1 MSAAA
6 GIQRPGY
13 LLVVV
18 IILIPCSSNSQIG
31 NRKLANGGST
41 GQPCQTAFAARIAR
55 DVTRPGT
62 RIAIVGAGPA
72 GFFAAEALLKGDAS
86 AAIDI
91 INGLPAPFGLVRDG
105 VAPDHQAIKSVA
117 RVYQKILVRDEVRYF
132 GNVTL
137 GKDVTVDDL
146 RSRYDQIV
154 YAVGA
159 QSDRRLNIP
168 GEDLE
173 GSHPALRFVAWYNG
187 HPGFRDAEFDLGCE
201 DVVVIGNGNVAIDV
215 ARILVLSL
223 DRLATTDVADHALE
237 ALRESRVKRVTL
249 LGRRG
254 PAQAS
259 FTNPE
264 LREFG
269 QLDGVCA
276 EVDGS
281 ELEIDAASRAAL
293 EGNAVK
299 TRNMSTLRGYATG
312 GGDGAAA
319 GAAGGGVASGSAP
332 GDGDRVVRFRF
343 LVSPLE
349 VVGEGGRVT
358 GVRIEKNRLVEQDDG
373 YLRAEGTGETETL
386 PCGMVIRSV
395 GYRGAPTAGVPF
407 EERRGIVPNE
417 GGRVLVAAGSAETV
431 PGEYV
436 VGWAKRGPSGVIGTN
451 KADASGTVALMRED
465 REAGIFAG
473 ERGAGGGELGAGGVQ
488 SGVPN
493 PPDLADLLHKRAV
506 RWVDDAGWARLDAH
520 ETARGKAQGRPR
532 VKLCTVEQML
542 EAAGDPEPGV

>member
-1 MSAAA
+1 MT
-6 GIQRPGY
+6 P
-13 LLVVV
+13 
-18 IILIPCSSNSQIG
+18 
-31 NRKLANGGST
+31 
-41 GQPCQTAFAARIAR
+41 
-55 DVTRPGT
+55 PGT

-72 GFFAAEALLKGDAS
+72 GFFTAEALLKGEAGV
-86 AAIDI
+86 AIDI
-91 INGLPAPFGLVRDG
+91 INALPAPFGLVRDG
-105 VAPDHQAIKSVA
+105 VAPDHQTIKSVA
-117 RVYQKILVRDEVRYF
+117 RVYQKILARDEVRYF

-137 GKDVTVDDL
+137 GEDVTVDDL

-223 DRLATTDVADHALE
+223 DRLATTDVADHALA

-269 QLDGVCA
+269 QLDGVCT
-276 EVDGS
+276 EVDAS
-281 ELEIDAASRAAL
+281 DLEIDAASSAAL

-299 TRNMSTLRGYATG
+299 TRNMSTLRGYAG
-312 GGDGAAA
+312 GGGAGAA
-319 GAAGGGVASGSAP
+319 AAGGGGAAAASAP
-332 GDGDRVVRFRF
+332 GDGERVVRFRF

-349 VVGEGGRVT
+349 VVGGGGRVT
-358 GVRIEKNRLVEQDDG
+358 GVRIEKNRLVEQEDG

-395 GYRGAPTAGVPF
+395 GYRGAPVPGVPF

-451 KADASGTVALMRED
+451 KADAAGTVALMRED
-465 REAGIFAG
+465 REAGVFAG
-473 ERGAGGGELGAGGVQ
+473 GRVAGGGGADTEGDA
-488 SGVPN
+488 
-493 PPDLADLLHKRAV
+493 DLATLLRARGV
-506 RWVDDAGWARLDAH
+506 RGVDNEGWGRLDAH
-520 ETARGKAQGRPR
+520 ETACGKAQGRPR
-532 VKLCTVEQML
+532 VKLCTVAEML
-542 EAAGDPEPGV
+542 EAARGPAAGG

>member
-1 MSAAA
+1 M
-6 GIQRPGY
+6 
-13 LLVVV
+13 
-18 IILIPCSSNSQIG
+18 
-31 NRKLANGGST
+31 
-41 GQPCQTAFAARIAR
+41 
-55 DVTRPGT
+55 TRPGT
-62 RIAIVGAGPA
+62 RTAIVGAGPA
-72 GFFAAEALLKGDAS
+72 GFFTAEALLKGGTAV
-86 AAIDI
+86 AVDI
-91 INGLPAPFGLVRDG
+91 INSLPTPFGLVRDG

-117 RVYQKILVRDEVRYF
+117 RVYQKILARDEVRYF

-137 GKDVTVDDL
+137 GRDVTVDEL

-223 DRLATTDVADHALE
+223 DRLATTDIADHALE
-237 ALRESRVKRVTL
+237 ALRKSRVKRVTL

-254 PAQAS
+254 PVQAS

-269 QLDGVCA
+269 RLDGVCA
-276 EVDGS
+276 EVDAS
-281 ELEIDAASRAAL
+281 ELETDAASLAAL

-299 TRNMSTLRGYATG
+299 TRNMNTLRGYAG
-312 GGDGAAA
+312 VGADGAR
-319 GAAGGGVASGSAP
+319 
-332 GDGDRVVRFRF
+332 DGDRVVRFRF

-358 GVRIEKNRLVEQDDG
+358 GVRIERNRLVEQADG
-373 YLRAEGTGETETL
+373 YMRAMGTGETETL
-386 PCGMVIRSV
+386 PCGMMIRSV
-395 GYRGAPTAGVPF
+395 GYRGAPVPGVPF
-407 EERRGIVPNE
+407 DEARGIVPNE
-417 GGRVLVAAGSAETV
+417 GGRVLAAAGSAETV

-451 KADASGTVALMRED
+451 KADAAGTVALMGED
-465 REAGIFAG
+465 REGGVFAG
-473 ERGAGGGELGAGGVQ
+473 GRRVGGGGAGTGGDEGLPALLRERGV
-488 SGVPN
+488 
-493 PPDLADLLHKRAV
+493 H
-506 RWVDDAGWARLDAH
+506 WVDNEGWERLDAH
-520 ETARGKAQGRPR
+520 ETARGKVQGRPR
-532 VKLCTVEQML
+532 VKLCSIAEML
-542 EAAGDPEPGV
+542 EAARGPATVA

>member
-1 MSAAA
+1 M
-6 GIQRPGY
+6 
-13 LLVVV
+13 
-18 IILIPCSSNSQIG
+18 
-31 NRKLANGGST
+31 
-41 GQPCQTAFAARIAR
+41 
-55 DVTRPGT
+55 TRPGT

-72 GFFAAEALLKGDAS
+72 GFFAAEALLKGEAS

-117 RVYQKILVRDEVRYF
+117 RVYQKILARDEVRYF

-137 GKDVTVDDL
+137 GEDVTVDDL

-187 HPGFRDAEFDLGCE
+187 HPGFRDVEFDLGCE

-237 ALRESRVKRVTL
+237 VLRGSRVRRVTL

-276 EVDGS
+276 EVDAS
-281 ELEIDAASRAAL
+281 ELEIDAASRAGL

-299 TRNMSTLRGYATG
+299 TRNMSTLRGYA
-312 GGDGAAA
+312 GA
-319 GAAGGGVASGSAP
+319 SP

-373 YLRAEGTGETETL
+373 YMRAGGTGETETL

-395 GYRGAPTAGVPF
+395 GYRGAPVPGVPF

-451 KADASGTVALMRED
+451 KADAAGTAALMRED
-465 REAGIFAG
+465 REAGVFAG
-473 ERGAGGGELGAGGVQ
+473 GRRAGGGG
-488 SGVPN
+488 
-493 PPDLADLLHKRAV
+493 PDAEGDADLVSLLRQRGV
-506 RWVDDAGWARLDAH
+506 RWVDNEGWGRLDAH

-532 VKLCTVEQML
+532 VKLCTVGEML
-542 EAAGDPEPGV
+542 EAARGPATVG